1 MSSSAREN
9 ILRYKVKAFQGSSE
23 DYDSSVTRS
32 PSNTK
37 QPLPM
42 EPSEESSDSESE
54 EEDPEFVTPG
64 IELATKKGRVCS

>member
-1 MSSSAREN
+1 
-9 ILRYKVKAFQGSSE
+9 
-23 DYDSSVTRS
+23 
-32 PSNTK
+32 
-37 QPLPM
+37 M